1 MQYSTI
7 YISGVN
13 MVVYS
18 SIIGVGRTVFGEH
31 YEKDPE
37 DLIEEAGLNALINAN
52 IERKDIEAIYI
63 SDYFLQVTNKIG
75 IEEGFLAELLNL
87 NIPMERFRSF
97 SSALMNACLA
107 IYSGRYNIVLV
118 GGVEKISDR
127 LDKIRD
133 DLMMLYDPWTYYS
146 GGTPESSHE
155 LMLREY
161 IKTYNIGKEYY
172 DKFMRSLA
180 YVSVKSHKFGSKNK
194 YAQFYGR
201 EIKIDDV
208 LNARYVSKGILGIY
222 DYAPPITGHPSDGS
236 TVAIITSPRIA
247 YEYSDKPIH
256 IVGLGSATD
265 YISYTLRPQRIGF
278 KSVKLAGSKA
288 LSEAGISINDIQIA
302 ELYDQSTIMEAILL
316 EDLGFCSCGKSWE
329 IIYNSYIKN
338 KLYYEFS
345 NGVLYVNTN
354 GGLKADGNPL
364 GALGGA
370 QIFEITSQLRGVSN
384 DRQIKVENGLKHG
397 LTVELE
403 GFGTKA
409 YVFVFRGD

>member
-1 MQYSTI
+1 
-7 YISGVN
+7 

-18 SIIGVGRTVFGEH
+18 SIIGVGRTLFSEH

-37 DLIEEAGLNALINAN
+37 DLIEEAGLNALIDAN
-52 IERKDIEAIYI
+52 IERRDVEAVYV
-63 SDYFLQVTNKIG
+63 SDYFLQITNKIG

-87 NIPMERFRSF
+87 NIPMEKFRSF
-97 SSALMNACLA
+97 SAALMNACLA
-107 IYSGRYNIVLV
+107 VYSGRYNVVLV

-155 LMLREY
+155 IMLREY
-161 IKTYNIGKEYY
+161 VKAYNIKNEYY
-172 DKFMRSLA
+172 DSFMKSLA
-180 YVSVKSHKFGSKNK
+180 YVSVKNHKFGSRNK

-201 EIKIDDV
+201 EIRIDDV
-208 LNARYVSKGILGIY
+208 LNARYMSKSILGIY
-222 DYAPPITGHPSDGS
+222 DYAPPITGYPSDGS
-236 TVAIITSPRIA
+236 TAVIIANPRTA
-247 YEYSDKPIH
+247 HEYSNKPIH
-256 IVGLGSATD
+256 IVGIGSATD

-278 KSVKLAGSKA
+278 KSVRLAGSKA
-288 LSEAGISINDIQIA
+288 LSEAEVSINKIQIA
-302 ELYDQSTIMEAILL
+302 ELYDQSTLMEAILL
-316 EDLGFCSCGKSWE
+316 EDLGFCSYGKSWE
-329 IIYNSYIKN
+329 AIYSSYVEN
-338 KLYYEFS
+338 RPYYEFA
-345 NGVLYVNTN
+345 NRALYVNTD

-370 QIFEITSQLRGVSN
+370 QIFEIVSQLRGKSS
-384 DRQIKVENGLKHG
+384 DRQVKVDDGLKYG

-409 YVFVFRGD
+409 YVFIFRGD